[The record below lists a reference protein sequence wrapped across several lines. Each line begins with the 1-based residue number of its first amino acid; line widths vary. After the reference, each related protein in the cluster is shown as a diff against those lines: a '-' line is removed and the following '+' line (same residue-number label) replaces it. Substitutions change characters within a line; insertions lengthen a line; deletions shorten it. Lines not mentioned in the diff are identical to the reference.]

1 MADELSGNGIPA
13 GLEQEIMLELV
24 EELQSLDPN
33 LNASVLLIKI
43 RNAMRDVKKARKYP
57 SYYTDGQI
65 EQDMYN
71 YYSNIRNIALY
82 DYNLIGNE
90 GQTSSSENN
99 ISRSYIDRDSLFNGI
114 IPLSRF

>member
-1 MADELSGNGIPA
+1 MANEFSGSGVPP
-13 GLEQEIMLELV
+13 GLEQEIMLDLV

-33 LNASVLLIKI
+33 FNASVLLVKI

-65 EQDMYN
+65 EQDMYD

-99 ISRSYIDRDSLFNGI
+99 ISRSYINRDSLFNGI
-114 IPLSRF
+114 IPLARF